1 MMTHL
6 TNDGNWKEGSLRQIS
21 DILRLIV
28 VLCRL
33 KMNQRPVLIEHETKA
48 DTVLRSE
55 RPFR

>member
-21 DILRLIV
+21 DILRLM
-28 VLCRL
+28 VLCRF